1 MVTVAPGVS
10 VQGPL
15 AVPAEKQK
23 SPSAVPRRKRK
34 SIYDTVTDTEMVEQ
48 VFGFLPSLMGGQED
62 QATPHVEVRQALP
75 AQRRGGA
82 LSRGQP
88 LGFAEKPRLSSG
100 SQWSRQVLK

>member
-75 AQRRGGA
+75 AQRRGG
-82 LSRGQP
+82 LC
-88 LGFAEKPRLSSG
+88 LGANL
-100 SQWSRQVLK
+100 